1 MDTYVCINPECP
13 SYLMDVE
20 RPKECSNPVCND
32 CEEKL
37 QKESW
42 LTFYTKRPL
51 IGLLIWLIF

>member
-1 MDTYVCINPECP
+1 
-13 SYLMDVE
+13 MDVE